1 MPEQPRRS
9 PHGACQGWCT
19 SRSMPGLVE
28 PRRSRRG
35 TWHRACV
42 TVDVSRVEPGHD
54 RLLVRFRARVRVG
67 VGVRARIRVSITWLN
82 LARTAGD
89 LHGQTPRNQRLR
101 RRRARSP
108 EAATGR
114 LVAGLQPGS
123 AELPRAIR
131 CALRRRRSRAGA
143 LPRGSNCDR
152 AGRLHGEELLL
163 VDGLALVRVEA
174 LLRTDGRHG
183 DAERWETGGR

>member
-1 MPEQPRRS
+1 MEHARA
-9 PHGACQGWCT
+9 GVLAAACQGWWSRGARGVALGTERALPLT
-19 SRSMPGLVE
+19 SAASNQD
-28 PRRSRRG
+28 
-35 TWHRACV
+35 TI
-42 TVDVSRVEPGHD
+42 VS
-54 RLLVRFRARVRVG
+54 
-67 VGVRARIRVSITWLN
+67 WLN

-114 LVAGLQPGS
+114 LVAGLQPRS
-123 AELPRAIR
+123 AELPRATR
-131 CALRRRRSRAGA
+131 CALRRRRSRAGV

-174 LLRTDGRHG
+174 LLRTDGRQG
-183 DAERWETGGR
+183 DAQDGRRLDAEIQLTHRTRQRRVWFEPRFHSRRTSDRPSSA

>member
-1 MPEQPRRS
+1 MEHARA
-9 PHGACQGWCT
+9 GVLAAACQGWW
-19 SRSMPGLVE
+19 
-28 PRRSRRG
+28 SRRG
-35 TWHRACV
+35 ARSVALGNTACL

-143 LPRGSNCDR
+143 LPRGSNFDQ
-152 AGRLHGEELLL
+152 
-163 VDGLALVRVEA
+163 
-174 LLRTDGRHG
+174 
-183 DAERWETGGR
+183 RWETAWRGTPACRWTGSGPCRTFAAHRRETGRR